1 MKYPYTDLN
10 NIINTCN
17 TNMSHHAI
25 NGCLNDMLK
34 VKINYYQNNIEY
46 L

>member
-10 NIINTCN
+10 NIIIN
-17 TNMSHHAI
+17 TNKSHHAI